1 MLFIS
6 LVRLPGPGTV
16 CFGETPGSQNEP
28 EWGWSCSCTLTVA
41 SGGPSLLVELMG
53 EQDPVS
59 WMIRVEELR
68 ITSSEDGTER
78 NWTGLEAFH
87 HEGADREGY
96 LVFED
101 MNFDGFMDLR
111 LMKHPTAGPNTYW
124 LFWLYSTEER
134 TLLQSLHYNDAN
146 LVSPVFD
153 PETRRILSS
162 HRDGMGMYGTE
173 TYEVVE
179 DIPVMLEKKV
189 ITFTDSTSSLVVI
202 YKRVGDRM
210 VEVERRLD
218 PAE

>member
-1 MLFIS
+1 LLFIS

-101 MNFDGFMDLR
+101 MNFDGFMDLKFY
-111 LMKHPTAGPNTYW
+111 LEDLLHKQVD
-124 LFWLYSTEER
+124 LVTEQALRPQLRSAIEEE
-134 TLLQSLHYNDAN
+134 LIHVA
-146 LVSPVFD
+146 
-153 PETRRILSS
+153 
-162 HRDGMGMYGTE
+162 
-173 TYEVVE
+173 
-179 DIPVMLEKKV
+179 
-189 ITFTDSTSSLVVI
+189 
-202 YKRVGDRM
+202 
-210 VEVERRLD
+210 
-218 PAE
+218 